1 VRSKNAV
8 NILVKN
14 MLDPFIAGISY
25 WLFGFAFAYGME
37 GYTNPF
43 IGFHHFAA
51 HDMSGVNYAE
61 WFFQFVFAATA
72 STIVSGAV
80 AERCAFVAFL
90 VYAIILTGFIYPVV
104 SHWGWAADG
113 FLVTGGYQDF
123 AGSGI
128 VHLCGG
134 VAAFVGAFMLG
145 PRLGRYDS
153 GLFDKDKQAVA
164 KAGKI
169 EGHSVPLAALGG
181 FLLIVGFFSFNGGSA
196 LQLSSPGDGEVF
208 ALAVMNTILAAGS
221 SGIVG
226 LLVNRISF
234 TGQPK
239 GKWSMLLT
247 INAMI
252 SGMVSICASCNR
264 VHPWAAVVIGGIA
277 ALVMLAFSWLM
288 DYLEV
293 DDPLDAVAVHFGG
306 GLWGVLAAPFF
317 QKEGL
322 FYGYS
327 SAGKVLGYHVA
338 AIVVITVWTGGLCA
352 IMFGILKYL
361 GMLRVDRETEILG
374 MDIVKHGE
382 PAYPVSAYGGDF
394 AGLMDRGSSKGLQ
407 IAGVP
412 IVAPNFN
419 YKPSEL
425 IQPKSDF
432 KTTDQGHENAVFENS
447 GV

>member
-14 MLDPFIAGISY
+14 MLDPFIAAISY
-25 WLFGFAFAYGME
+25 WLFGFAFAYGDQ
-37 GYTNPF
+37 GYSNPF
-43 IGFHHFAA
+43 IGYYYFAGYG
-51 HDMSGVNYAE
+51 MSGTKYAE

-90 VYAIILTGFIYPVV
+90 VYSVILTGFIYPVV

-113 FLVTGGYQDF
+113 FLVSEGYQDF

-134 VAAFVGAFMLG
+134 MAAFVGAIMLG
-145 PRLGRYDS
+145 PRLGRYNS
-153 GLFDKDKQAVA
+153 GLYDKDKQVMA

-196 LQLSSPGDGEVF
+196 LQISKAGDGEIF
-208 ALAVMNTILAAGS
+208 SLAVMNTILAAGS

-234 TGQPK
+234 KGQPK
-239 GKWSMLLT
+239 GKWSMLKT

-252 SGMVSICASCNR
+252 TGMVSICASCNR
-264 VHPWAAVVIGGIA
+264 VHPWAAAVIGGIA
-277 ALVMLAFSWLM
+277 ALIMLAISWLM
-288 DYLEV
+288 NRFEV

-317 QKEGL
+317 SKQGL
-322 FYGYS
+322 LYGHS
-327 SAGKVLGYHVA
+327 SAGKELGSHVA
-338 AIVVITVWTGGLCA
+338 AVVVIVVWTGGLCTA
-352 IMFGILKYL
+352 MFGILKYL

-382 PAYPVSAYGGDF
+382 PAYPVSAYGGYF
-394 AGLMDRGSSKGLQ
+394 AGLISGGSTKGLQ
-407 IAGVP
+407 LAGVP
-412 IVAPNFN
+412 ILVPNLNFRPKN
-419 YKPSEL
+419 DCKPAVK
-425 IQPKSDF
+425 QD
-432 KTTDQGHENAVFENS
+432 NAAFEAHSHVNS
-447 GV
+447 KY